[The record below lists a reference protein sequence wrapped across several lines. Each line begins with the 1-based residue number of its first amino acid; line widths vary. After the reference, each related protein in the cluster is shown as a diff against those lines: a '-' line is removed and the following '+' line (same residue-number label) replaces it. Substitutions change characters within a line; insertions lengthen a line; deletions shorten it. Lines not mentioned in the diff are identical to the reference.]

1 MVASKKSEK
10 ERSNSTG
17 SKSKEIDIENLASA
31 AKNRTK
37 AQEEK
42 KNYMHSE
49 LRIVIV
55 TLIMQDCPFFILRS
69 VCVFKFNVVSYLFL
83 FFTFKNG
90 ILFSLQIYRIIA
102 ICTDNDYNY
111 DPINDSDFVC
121 NAVATI
127 GNGMISGDLINE
139 SYERG
144 GVSDSK
150 PETDSNA

>member
-1 MVASKKSEK
+1 VKSSKNDE
-10 ERSNSTG
+10 N
-17 SKSKEIDIENLASA
+17 KSKTSGGKMVGD
-31 AKNRTK
+31 KNR
-37 AQEEK
+37 ADNNES
-42 KNYMHSE
+42 MHNE
-49 LRIVIV
+49 LYNVMI
-55 TLIMQDCPFFILRS
+55 TLMMQDCPFFILRS
-69 VCVFKFNVVSYLFL
+69 VCVFKFDVVSYLFL